1 MVKKNTAQRWLFT
14 GDFHCG
20 HLAGL
25 TPPGYAQ
32 GEKSEMVQFRNELW
46 GAFEE
51 GLDLYGPFD
60 GCVVNGD
67 AVDGPGRK
75 SGGSEEITTDLEKQT
90 DMAIEVCERIGANQF
105 HFTYGTAYHTGDCVD
120 FENIVAKEFG
130 GSIHSELFL
139 DINGTVF
146 NFKHHTGRSSIPY
159 GMNQVAKEKMWNT
172 LLAARGEAPNA
183 DVLIRS
189 HIHWF
194 RVAMDQDWMVMSL
207 PALQG
212 PHSKYGRRCSGDY
225 TMGFVVFDIDAN
237 GGYTWQPYFIKLA
250 AGSPQLVRA

>member
-1 MVKKNTAQRWLFT
+1 MVKKNKAQRWWIG
-14 GDFHCG
+14 GDTHCG

-25 TPPGYAQ
+25 TPPGYWPGDQ
-32 GEKSEMVQFRNELW
+32 IELSEFRKEFWN
-46 GAFEE
+46 AFKE
-51 GLDLYGPFD
+51 GLDMFGPFD
-60 GCVVNGD
+60 GAVFMGD

-75 SGGSEEITTDLEKQT
+75 SGGSELITTDSSIQAE
-90 DMAIEVCERIGANQF
+90 MAIEICKEINAEQM
-105 HFTYGTAYHTGDCVD
+105 HFIYGTAYHTGDVVD
-120 FENIVAKEFG
+120 FENIVAREFG